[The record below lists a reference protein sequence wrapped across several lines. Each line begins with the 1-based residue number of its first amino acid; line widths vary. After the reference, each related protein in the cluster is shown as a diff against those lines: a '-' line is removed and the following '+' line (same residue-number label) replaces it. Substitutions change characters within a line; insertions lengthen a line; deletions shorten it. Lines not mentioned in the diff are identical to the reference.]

1 MRKIP
6 LTHEQ
11 KLFAEEHH
19 GLVYKFLHANRLPE
33 DEFYDVIVF
42 GYLKAVQDYLSKPE
56 LQQYAFSTI
65 CWQLMS
71 RTLNNYYKSQS
82 CQKRNAEVISIHLI
96 PREESLP
103 LEQTL
108 SKQDDLMMQL
118 ETKLLLH
125 DLAKRISRQQMDMV
139 HLKSS
144 GYGIRE
150 IAHSQKVTMKQVKE
164 VLEQV
169 RQVLTELCYE

>member
-1 MRKIP
+1 MCEIP
-6 LTHEQ
+6 LTIEQ

-19 GLVYKFLHANRLPE
+19 GLVYKFLNANQLPE
-33 DEFYDVIVF
+33 DEFYDVVIF
-42 GYLKAVQDYLSKPE
+42 GYLKAVQDYLSKPK
-56 LQQYAFSTI
+56 LQQYSFSTI
-65 CWQLMS
+65 CWQVMS
-71 RTLNNYYKSQS
+71 RTLNNYYKSQF
-82 CQKRNAEVISIHLI
+82 CKKRNAEVISIHLI

-150 IAHSQKVTMKQVKE
+150 IARSQKVTMKQVKE

>member
-1 MRKIP
+1 MCEIP
-6 LTHEQ
+6 LTIEQ
-11 KLFAEEHH
+11 KLFAAENH
-19 GLVYKFLHANRLPE
+19 GLVYKFLKENHLSE
-33 DEFYDVIVF
+33 DEFYDVIIF
-42 GYLKAVQDYLSKPE
+42 GYLRAVYRYFSEPNLHNYSFATIAWRGMQGCLSNYRRS
-56 LQQYAFSTI
+56 Q
-65 CWQLMS
+65 MS
-71 RTLNNYYKSQS
+71 K
-82 CQKRNAEVISIHLI
+82 KRNAEVISIHLI

-150 IAHSQKVTMKQVKE
+150 IARSQKVTMKQVKE